1 MTGHSQFKEEVLCV
15 MWERGLVWDSFMLP
29 AKSRHKHSS
38 QAKRSLQVM
47 GKASSGVAN
56 GLSVIS
62 Q

>member
-1 MTGHSQFKEEVLCV
+1 

-29 AKSRHKHSS
+29 AKSRHKHSN

-47 GKASSGVAN
+47 GKANSDITN